1 MDKTSVTGKKQKD
14 KPQKKPVLKELLLC
28 SNLSHWGLRFYW
40 KNLFFFFIMNRDTGI
55 EGFGPQMFY
64 VIAVKQQG
72 KQLTTFRVYYYF

>member
-1 MDKTSVTGKKQKD
+1 
-14 KPQKKPVLKELLLC
+14 
-28 SNLSHWGLRFYW
+28 
-40 KNLFFFFIMNRDTGI
+40 MNRDTWI